1 MKNKII
7 PILLF
12 SISLASCDWFSFSKY
27 KFDNQEVILN
37 DCSNEQDENSD
48 CAEVSINYL
57 NCKKPSEFAQKFNDT
72 IQKRIIYLLIGEVSE
87 KMTIQEASEQ
97 FMNSYKSDN
106 ELYGPVPPYQIQVVD
121 SIFFQND
128 KIITLASYAYEYSG
142 GVHGI
147 GNTTFFN
154 FKPSGECY
162 TNDELFIDREK
173 ITQIAEKY
181 FREQIQIKEGQ
192 SYSDNGFWFD
202 DDEFQ
207 LSQNIG
213 FKGDD
218 MILYYNPYEIAPYS
232 LGSFEIHI
240 PIKEVKEWI
249 NIL

>member
-57 NCKKPSEFAQKFNDT
+57 NCKKPSEFAQ
-72 IQKRIIYLLIGEVSE
+72 
-87 KMTIQEASEQ
+87 

-106 ELYGPVPPYQIQVVD
+106 ERYGPVPPYQIQVAD